1 MTGRLSPRL
10 APLALAALLL
20 AGGCHKGPQA
30 TKSLDAIDKDLVASS
45 SGNRALASAIHIDPA
60 HAGGP
65 TVSLVPHKGMPVVAE
80 GAGNCLTGLAYNND
94 WAAKLPADLPMH
106 PQAKLQE
113 AAGHDGACPAR
124 VASFDVAGDR
134 QAVLDWYRAKA
145 QAAGYSVDRA
155 DKGSDWILAG
165 DKGYATYIIT
175 IGPPVRGETPVD
187 YIWARGG

>member
-10 APLALAALLL
+10 APLALVALMLVAA
-20 AGGCHKGPQA
+20 CHKGPQA
-30 TKSLDAIDKDLVASS
+30 TKSLDAIDKDLISS
-45 SGNRALASAIHIDPA
+45 SPGNRQLASAIHIDPA
-60 HAGGP
+60 RAGP

-94 WAAKLPADLPMH
+94 WAAKFPPAMPMH

-124 VASFDVAGDR
+124 VASFGVAGDR
-134 QAVLDWYRAKA
+134 QAVLDWYRSRA
-145 QAAGYSVDRA
+145 QGAGYSVDRA

-165 DKGYATYIIT
+165 DKGYETYIII
-175 IGPPVRGETPVD
+175 IGQPTRGETPVD
-187 YIWARGG
+187 YIWTRGG